1 MSRIGACVN
10 EHNIGQVLERLEV
23 AGLSLKKSK
32 CVFMT
37 KLVEYFGH
45 VIDAS
50 GLAHRAVR

>member
-1 MSRIGACVN
+1 MSRIGACVD

-37 KLVEYFGH
+37 KLVEYLGH
-45 VIDAS
+45 VLDAS